1 MTGFSTPPKHWVI
14 IPAAGIGS
22 RMAADRPKQYLSIYN
37 KTILEHTLALFVSES
52 RFSGILLGLAENDE
66 YWEDLNYPEKKSVT
80 VFFGGSERFNT
91 VLNGLHAIKSLAQD
105 HDWVWVHD
113 AARPCLAQQD
123 IESLFTELASPN
135 SQGALLA
142 SPVSD
147 TIKRGEANGF
157 SHETVDRTGLWRAL
171 TPQVFKYAD
180 LKSAIEKSI
189 HDSVTLTDEA
199 SAMEHYGIP
208 PRLVE
213 SHGNNIKITR
223 PGDLESAMSFL
234 GGSSVA
240 LLPRIGSGYD
250 VHAFEPGDSVIL
262 GGVKIAHT
270 HKLKA
275 HSDGD
280 VVLHAL
286 MDALLGALA
295 LGDIGKHFPDTDDE
309 WKGADSRSLLRAVML
324 LLFEQGY
331 QVGNVDITVIAE
343 RPRLASHI
351 SAIQSCIA
359 EDLDVNASQVS
370 VKATTTEKLG
380 FTGRQEGIACQASA
394 MLFPMGAG

>member
-1 MTGFSTPPKHWVI
+1 MSGFSTPPKHWVI

-37 KTILEHTLALFVSES
+37 KTILEHTLELFVSES
-52 RFSGILLGLAENDE
+52 RFSGILVGLAEGDE
-66 YWEDLNYPEKKSVT
+66 YWEELNYPQKKNVT
-80 VFFGGSERFNT
+80 VFVGGSERFNT
-91 VLNGLHAIKSLAQD
+91 VLNGLYAIESLAQD

-123 IESLFTELASPN
+123 IEILFAELASPN

-142 SPVSD
+142 SPVND

-157 SHETVDRTGLWRAL
+157 SQETVDRTGLWRAL

-180 LKSAIEKSI
+180 LKSAIGQSVL
-189 HDSVTLTDEA
+189 DGVTLTDEA

-213 SHGNNIKITR
+213 SRGNNIKITR

-250 VHAFEPGDSVIL
+250 VHAFEPGDSVVL

-270 HKLKA
+270 HRLKA

-280 VVLHAL
+280 VVLHAV

-295 LGDIGKHFPDTDDE
+295 LGDIGKHFPDTDTKWE
-309 WKGADSRSLLRAVML
+309 GANSRSLLKAVMVL
-324 LLFEQGY
+324 LSERSY
-331 QVGNVDITVIAE
+331 QVGNIDITVIAE
-343 RPRLASHI
+343 RPKLAPHI

-380 FTGRQEGIACQASA
+380 FTGRQEGIACQASV
-394 MLFPMGAG
+394 MLFPLGAE